1 MAFLLGETSQLF
13 ETNSKSH
20 LLSHTNVLYVSNGKG
35 KDACSMRGSGLLDD
49 DDDAC
54 LVLAVLIHALG
65 KFSCCESIHR
75 HEFEIKIVPNAIKG
89 LTYELPFSSFKSSLL

>member
-1 MAFLLGETSQLF
+1 M
-13 ETNSKSH
+13 H
-20 LLSHTNVLYVSNGKG
+20 H
-35 KDACSMRGSGLLDD
+35 D

-65 KFSCCESIHR
+65 KFSCCESIHQ

-89 LTYELPFSSFKSSLL
+89 LTYELPFSSFKSFLLEGFARVGFKARLKEFMIQSNNYSCYICYKYHENNHP